1 MLGALFVVT
10 GLLKAGHQVE
20 LAAAVAGFRL
30 LPPAAVAPLAIALPY
45 FEILLGLYLLIGLFT
60 VAVGWVA
67 AIQLLIYA
75 GAIASAVLRDIPANC
90 GCFGPNDAARADWP
104 HVGFDVALAIVA
116 FIIVRGAPGRLAL
129 DHKVRE
135 Q

>member
-30 LPPAAVAPLAIALPY
+30 LPPEAIAPLAIALPY

-60 VAVGWVA
+60 LAAGWVA
-67 AIQLLIYA
+67 AIQLLTYA
-75 GAIASAVLRDIPANC
+75 GAIASAVLRGIPANC

-104 HVGFDVALAIVA
+104 HVGFDVALALVA

-129 DHKVRE
+129 DHKVRK